1 MDKIVNKSSFLK
13 LVKKIFFKAK
23 GFVQK
28 YDPGYFSFIFAIKA
42 SISLVISGLI
52 AYYIFGSRVPVILTT
67 LGGLYVFFLTLTLS
81 PTSARKSYVF
91 LFIVVSSIGA
101 AIFMELA
108 RNALGGNIYDLL
120 WLIIPIIVLSFI
132 VGMSKAYDMELHKVM
147 VLVIIVALIACLYV
161 EAKITITLTWILV
174 CMPLGGFMAMIFSFV
189 SLTPHRIYGRYIR
202 THYPL
207 ILDHCVLMIKNI
219 QDLNFYHRERE
230 EALTLITNL
239 KKVLES
245 KSGYVKNAYAIK
257 NVQRAIFYLYRIE
270 DIVLSINNLHEYT
283 SKEGIEPEL
292 RKELVYNIM
301 QLSDIFSGHVP
312 KIQNTS
318 LDGFLA
324 QKGHSHNTA
333 EINALKILYMKIK
346 VFSKS
351 DDFSAS
357 NHTNGIKSFNFFKA
371 CSTSFMSIGWRNEVY
386 RFSVKYSL
394 AVTITLAIATM
405 FDLYRG
411 IWMCFGVV
419 ATIRPSVGGL
429 QTSGKEY
436 IFGNI
441 VGGIIGIAV
450 AYVTHDTPVFYVL
463 LVIVMFL
470 MIYFRVFPNWLWT
483 GTVVCA
489 LAMLYSIIFY
499 QDFMEFVFQRF
510 IDVLTGFVIAVGVF
524 WAIWPRYSYN
534 ALFEQFKKQIDE
546 LNSIADLLKNSISVG
561 SIDHSLLQSKQSE
574 FLARDKEIKAT
585 IKESKNEK
593 RFFWIIEESEKVMDI
608 LDSMLM
614 HLNELTHFINT
625 HISQGKDVYLY
636 INDLNTIA
644 TRFTMIDNLMTATP
658 HYFKYN
664 IDDKLLEV
672 DDKYFAWV
680 VRNIFDSQDELYAIA
695 SKYMA
700 DISA

>member
-1 MDKIVNKSSFLK
+1 MEKVFYKAL
-13 LVKKIFFKAK
+13 LFKAK
-23 GFVQK
+23 AFIQK
-28 YDPGYFSFIFAIKA
+28 YDPGYFSFVFAIKA
-42 SISLVISGLI
+42 SISLVISGFI
-52 AYYIFGSRVPVILTT
+52 AYYIFENRVPVILTT

-91 LFIVVSSIGA
+91 LFVVVSSIGA

-108 RNALGGNIYDLL
+108 KNALGGSLYDLL

-132 VGMSKAYDMELHKVM
+132 VGMAKAYDLELHKVM

-161 EAKITITLTWILV
+161 EAKITITLTEILV
-174 CMPLGGFMAMIFSFV
+174 SMPLGGFIAMLFSFF
-189 SLTPHRIYGRYIR
+189 SFTPHRIYGRYIR

-207 ILDHCVLMIKNI
+207 ILNHCMLMIKNI
-219 QDLNFYHRERE
+219 QDLNVYHKERE

-257 NVQRAIFYLYRIE
+257 NIQRAIFYIYRIE
-270 DIVLSINNLHEYT
+270 DLTLSINNLHEYT
-283 SKEGIEPEL
+283 AKEGFNNKVK
-292 RKELVYNIM
+292 KELMHNIM
-301 QLSDIFSGHVP
+301 QISDIFSGHVP
-312 KIQNTS
+312 KIETTE
-318 LDGFLA
+318 LDAYLN
-324 QKGHSHNTA
+324 SS
-333 EINALKILYMKIK
+333 ESRRDNALELDAIKILYSKIK
-346 VFSKS
+346 IFSKA
-351 DDFSAS
+351 DNFSAN
-357 NHTNGIKSFNFFKA
+357 NHTNGIKPFEFFKA
-371 CSTSFMSIGWRNEVY
+371 FSVSFKSIGWRNEVY

-394 AVTITLAIATM
+394 AVTITLAVATM

-441 VGGIIGIAV
+441 IGGIIGIAL
-450 AYVTHDTPVFYVL
+450 AYFTHDTPVFYVV

-483 GTVVCA
+483 GTVVCS

-499 QDFMEFVFQRF
+499 QDYMEFVLQRF

-534 ALFEQFKKQIDE
+534 ALFEQFKKQIAE
-546 LNSIADLLKNSISVG
+546 LNGMATLLKNSIGIG

-574 FLARDKEIKAT
+574 FLDRDKEIKAI

-593 RFFWIIEESEKVMDI
+593 RFFWIIEESEKVMNI

-625 HISQGKDVYLY
+625 QISQGKDVYLY
-636 INDLNTIA
+636 VNDLNTIA
-644 TRFTMIDNLMTATP
+644 IRFTMIDNLMTATP
-658 HYFKYN
+658 HYFRYN
-664 IDDKLLEV
+664 LDDKLLVV

-680 VRNIFDSQDELYAIA
+680 VKSIFDSQDELYTIA

-700 DISA
+700 DISK